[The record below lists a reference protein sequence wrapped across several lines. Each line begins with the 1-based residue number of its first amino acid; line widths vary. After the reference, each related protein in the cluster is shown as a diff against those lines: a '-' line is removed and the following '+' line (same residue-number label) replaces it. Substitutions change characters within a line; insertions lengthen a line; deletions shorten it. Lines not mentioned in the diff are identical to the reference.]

1 MNDDHDMT
9 RHLPNAEAMPADF
22 EQTEA
27 LPTLVDGVSEQASA
41 VTQALP
47 VEPTQALPVEPTQTL
62 PVAETEAMPVEKVAV
77 PQTETKSLPVDS
89 ASTEK
94 LSAEPLAAG
103 AVSDESAAP
112 VDDGQTETEPAADA
126 FGSPAAASDRR
137 TGDVPAGATT
147 AGDVP
152 AGATTAGDVPD
163 KGQPLAAAPSTGAG
177 ATQQPDAATAFAAGD
192 TEQPG
197 PAPQQ
202 IPLYSTQPPREHDG
216 YGPNRPDAGP
226 AYAAPAGPWA
236 QPGAGSNYVQVPR
249 DVPVRPVIRKTGPSA
264 ATLTLG
270 VFMLLVGAVAILF
283 GVRFPNGVLAWF
295 DMDPRVMFAIGCA
308 VVGGALILIAIIWS
322 LAKIAR
328 NARTPHD
335 E

>member
-27 LPTLVDGVSEQASA
+27 LPTLVGGVSEQASA

-47 VEPTQALPVEPTQTL
+47 VEPTQALPVAQTL

-77 PQTETKSLPVDS
+77 PQAETKSLPVDS

-112 VDDGQTETEPAADA
+112 VDGGQTETEPAADA
-126 FGSPAAASDRR
+126 FGNPAAASDRR
-137 TGDVPAGATT
+137 T
-147 AGDVP
+147 
-152 AGATTAGDVPD
+152 GDVPD
-163 KGQPLAAAPSTGAG
+163 KGQPLAAAPSTDAG

>member
-77 PQTETKSLPVDS
+77 PQAETKSLPVDS

-152 AGATTAGDVPD
+152 D
-163 KGQPLAAAPSTGAG
+163 KGQPLAAAPSTDAG

-226 AYAAPAGPWA
+226 AYAAPAGPWV

-249 DVPVRPVIRKTGPSA
+249 DVPVRLVIRKTGPSA

>member
-27 LPTLVDGVSEQASA
+27 LPTLVGGVSEQASA

-112 VDDGQTETEPAADA
+112 WMTARPRPSLPPTHSGVPPPLPISEPAMFRPEPQRPAM
-126 FGSPAAASDRR
+126 FLTKGSLLPPRHPQARAPRNSLMPPRPSPRVIQSSPVRHLSRFRCTARSPRESMTDTDR
-137 TGDVPAGATT
+137 T
-147 AGDVP
+147 ARMRVLH
-152 AGATTAGDVPD
+152 T
-163 KGQPLAAAPSTGAG
+163 PLRPV
-177 ATQQPDAATAFAAGD
+177 
-192 TEQPG
+192 PG
-197 PAPQQ
+197 PSRARAQITCKCRGTCRCVRSSARQGRAP
-202 IPLYSTQPPREHDG
+202 
-216 YGPNRPDAGP
+216 
-226 AYAAPAGPWA
+226 
-236 QPGAGSNYVQVPR
+236 
-249 DVPVRPVIRKTGPSA
+249 
-264 ATLTLG
+264 
-270 VFMLLVGAVAILF
+270 
-283 GVRFPNGVLAWF
+283 
-295 DMDPRVMFAIGCA
+295 
-308 VVGGALILIAIIWS
+308 
-322 LAKIAR
+322 
-328 NARTPHD
+328 PH
-335 E
+335 

>member
-27 LPTLVDGVSEQASA
+27 LPTLVGGVSEQASA

-77 PQTETKSLPVDS
+77 PQAETKSLPVDS
-89 ASTEK
+89 ALTEK

-126 FGSPAAASDRR
+126 FGNPAAASDRR
-137 TGDVPAGATT
+137 TGDVPAGVTT

-152 AGATTAGDVPD
+152 Y
-163 KGQPLAAAPSTGAG
+163 KGQPLAAAPSTDAG

-202 IPLYSTQPPREHDG
+202 IPLYSTQPPQEHDG

-226 AYAAPAGPWA
+226 AYAAPAGPWV

-249 DVPVRPVIRKTGPSA
+249 DVPVRPVIRKTGRAP
-264 ATLTLG
+264 
-270 VFMLLVGAVAILF
+270 
-283 GVRFPNGVLAWF
+283 
-295 DMDPRVMFAIGCA
+295 
-308 VVGGALILIAIIWS
+308 
-322 LAKIAR
+322 
-328 NARTPHD
+328 PH
-335 E
+335 

>member
-27 LPTLVDGVSEQASA
+27 LPTLVGGVSEQAFA
-41 VTQALP
+41 VTQGLP

-126 FGSPAAASDRR
+126 FGSPAAASDQR
-137 TGDVPAGATT
+137 T
-147 AGDVP
+147 GDVP

-177 ATQQPDAATAFAAGD
+177 ATQQPEAATAFAAGD

-249 DVPVRPVIRKTGPSA
+249 DVPMRPVIRKT
-264 ATLTLG
+264 G

>member
-27 LPTLVDGVSEQASA
+27 LPTLVGGVSEQASA

-103 AVSDESAAP
+103 AVSGESAAP

-152 AGATTAGDVPD
+152 Y
-163 KGQPLAAAPSTGAG
+163 KGQPLAAAPST
-177 ATQQPDAATAFAAGD
+177 DAAPRNSLMPPRPSPRVIQSSPVRHLSRFRCTARSPRESMTD
-192 TEQPG
+192 TDRTARMRVLHTPLRPVPG
-197 PAPQQ
+197 PSRARAPITCKCRGTCRCVRSSARQGRA
-202 IPLYSTQPPREHDG
+202 PPH
-216 YGPNRPDAGP
+216 
-226 AYAAPAGPWA
+226 
-236 QPGAGSNYVQVPR
+236 
-249 DVPVRPVIRKTGPSA
+249 
-264 ATLTLG
+264 
-270 VFMLLVGAVAILF
+270 
-283 GVRFPNGVLAWF
+283 
-295 DMDPRVMFAIGCA
+295 
-308 VVGGALILIAIIWS
+308 
-322 LAKIAR
+322 
-328 NARTPHD
+328 
-335 E
+335 

>member
-27 LPTLVDGVSEQASA
+27 LPTLVGGVSEQASA
-41 VTQALP
+41 V
-47 VEPTQALPVEPTQTL
+47 TQALPVEPTQTL

-77 PQTETKSLPVDS
+77 PQTET
-89 ASTEK
+89 
-94 LSAEPLAAG
+94 
-103 AVSDESAAP
+103 
-112 VDDGQTETEPAADA
+112 EPAADA
-126 FGSPAAASDRR
+126 FGSPAAASDQR
-137 TGDVPAGATT
+137 T
-147 AGDVP
+147 GDVP

-249 DVPVRPVIRKTGPSA
+249 DVPMRPVIRKTGPSA

>member
-27 LPTLVDGVSEQASA
+27 LPTLVGGVSEQASA

-77 PQTETKSLPVDS
+77 PQAETKSLPVDS

-126 FGSPAAASDRR
+126 FGSPADAFGSPAAASDRR
-137 TGDVPAGATT
+137 T
-147 AGDVP
+147 GDVP

-163 KGQPLAAAPSTGAG
+163 KGQPLAAAPSTDAG

-226 AYAAPAGPWA
+226 AYAAPAGPWV

>member
-27 LPTLVDGVSEQASA
+27 LPTLVGGVSEQASA

-126 FGSPAAASDRR
+126 FGSPAAASDQR
-137 TGDVPAGATT
+137 T
-147 AGDVP
+147 
-152 AGATTAGDVPD
+152 GDVPD

-236 QPGAGSNYVQVPR
+236 QLGAGSNYVQVPR

>member
-1 MNDDHDMT
+1 M
-9 RHLPNAEAMPADF
+9 
-22 EQTEA
+22 
-27 LPTLVDGVSEQASA
+27 
-41 VTQALP
+41 
-47 VEPTQALPVEPTQTL
+47 
-62 PVAETEAMPVEKVAV
+62 
-77 PQTETKSLPVDS
+77 PVDS

-152 AGATTAGDVPD
+152 D
-163 KGQPLAAAPSTGAG
+163 KGQPLAAAPSTDAG

-226 AYAAPAGPWA
+226 AYAAPVDPWA

-328 NARTPHD
+328 NARTPHG

>member
-27 LPTLVDGVSEQASA
+27 LPTLVGGVSEQASA
-41 VTQALP
+41 VTQALS
-47 VEPTQALPVEPTQTL
+47 VEPTQALPVESAQAL

-77 PQTETKSLPVDS
+77 PQAETKSLPVDS

-126 FGSPAAASDRR
+126 FGNPAAASDRR
-137 TGDVPAGATT
+137 I
-147 AGDVP
+147 GDVP

-163 KGQPLAAAPSTGAG
+163 KGQTLAAVPPSTDAG

-192 TEQPG
+192 TGQPG
-197 PAPQQ
+197 PASQQ

-328 NARTPHD
+328 NARTPHG

>member
-27 LPTLVDGVSEQASA
+27 LPTLVGGVSEQASA

-126 FGSPAAASDRR
+126 FGSPAAASDQR
-137 TGDVPAGATT
+137 T
-147 AGDVP
+147 
-152 AGATTAGDVPD
+152 GDVPD

-249 DVPVRPVIRKTGPSA
+249 DVPMRPVIRKTGPSA

>member
-41 VTQALP
+41 V
-47 VEPTQALPVEPTQTL
+47 TQALPVEPTQTL

-126 FGSPAAASDRR
+126 FGSPAAASDQR
-137 TGDVPAGATT
+137 T
-147 AGDVP
+147 GDVP

-163 KGQPLAAAPSTGAG
+163 KGQPLAAAPSTAR
-177 ATQQPDAATAFAAGD
+177 APRNSLMPPRPSPRVIQSSPVRHLSRFRCTARSPRESMTD
-192 TEQPG
+192 TDRTARMRVLHTPLRPVPG
-197 PAPQQ
+197 PSRARAQITCKCRGTCRCVRSSARQGRAP
-202 IPLYSTQPPREHDG
+202 
-216 YGPNRPDAGP
+216 
-226 AYAAPAGPWA
+226 
-236 QPGAGSNYVQVPR
+236 
-249 DVPVRPVIRKTGPSA
+249 
-264 ATLTLG
+264 
-270 VFMLLVGAVAILF
+270 
-283 GVRFPNGVLAWF
+283 
-295 DMDPRVMFAIGCA
+295 
-308 VVGGALILIAIIWS
+308 
-322 LAKIAR
+322 
-328 NARTPHD
+328 PH
-335 E
+335 

>member
-27 LPTLVDGVSEQASA
+27 LPTLVGGVSEQASA

-94 LSAEPLAAG
+94 LSPNHLRPG
-103 AVSDESAAP
+103 GFGRIGGP

-126 FGSPAAASDRR
+126 FGSPAAASDQR
-137 TGDVPAGATT
+137 T
-147 AGDVP
+147 GDVP

-163 KGQPLAAAPSTGAG
+163 KGAASCRRAIHRRGRH
-177 ATQQPDAATAFAAGD
+177 ATA
-192 TEQPG
+192 
-197 PAPQQ
+197 
-202 IPLYSTQPPREHDG
+202 
-216 YGPNRPDAGP
+216 
-226 AYAAPAGPWA
+226 
-236 QPGAGSNYVQVPR
+236 
-249 DVPVRPVIRKTGPSA
+249 
-264 ATLTLG
+264 
-270 VFMLLVGAVAILF
+270 
-283 GVRFPNGVLAWF
+283 
-295 DMDPRVMFAIGCA
+295 
-308 VVGGALILIAIIWS
+308 
-322 LAKIAR
+322 
-328 NARTPHD
+328 
-335 E
+335 

>member
-137 TGDVPAGATT
+137 TGDVPAGELATLAVT
-147 AGDVP
+147 VAMFL
-152 AGATTAGDVPD
+152 T
-163 KGQPLAAAPSTGAG
+163 KGSLLPQRHPQTRAPRNS
-177 ATQQPDAATAFAAGD
+177 
-192 TEQPG
+192 
-197 PAPQQ
+197 
-202 IPLYSTQPPREHDG
+202 LMPPR
-216 YGPNRPDAGP
+216 P
-226 AYAAPAGPWA
+226 
-236 QPGAGSNYVQVPR
+236 SPR
-249 DVPVRPVIRKTGPSA
+249 VIQSSPVRHLSRFRCTARSPRESMTDTDRTARMRVLHTPLRPVPGSSRARAPITCKCRGTCRCVRSSA
-264 ATLTLG
+264 RQGRA
-270 VFMLLVGAVAILF
+270 
-283 GVRFPNGVLAWF
+283 P
-295 DMDPRVMFAIGCA
+295 
-308 VVGGALILIAIIWS
+308 
-322 LAKIAR
+322 
-328 NARTPHD
+328 PH
-335 E
+335 

>member
-1 MNDDHDMT
+1 M
-9 RHLPNAEAMPADF
+9 
-22 EQTEA
+22 
-27 LPTLVDGVSEQASA
+27 
-41 VTQALP
+41 
-47 VEPTQALPVEPTQTL
+47 
-62 PVAETEAMPVEKVAV
+62 
-77 PQTETKSLPVDS
+77 PVDS

-152 AGATTAGDVPD
+152 D

-202 IPLYSTQPPREHDG
+202 IPLYSAQPPREHDG

-226 AYAAPAGPWA
+226 AYAAPAGPWV

>member
-27 LPTLVDGVSEQASA
+27 LPTLVGGVSEQASA

-126 FGSPAAASDRR
+126 FGSPADAFGSPAAASDQR
-137 TGDVPAGATT
+137 T
-147 AGDVP
+147 GDVP

-249 DVPVRPVIRKTGPSA
+249 DVPMRPVIRKTGPSA

>member
-27 LPTLVDGVSEQASA
+27 LPTLVGGVSEQASA

-47 VEPTQALPVEPTQTL
+47 VEPTQALPVE
-62 PVAETEAMPVEKVAV
+62 KVAV
-77 PQTETKSLPVDS
+77 PQAETKSLPVDS

-126 FGSPAAASDRR
+126 FGNPAAASDRR
-137 TGDVPAGATT
+137 T
-147 AGDVP
+147 GDVP

-163 KGQPLAAAPSTGAG
+163 KGQPLAAAPSTDAG
-177 ATQQPDAATAFAAGD
+177 STQQPDAATAFAAGD
-192 TEQPG
+192 TEQPD

-216 YGPNRPDAGP
+216 YGPNRPDA
-226 AYAAPAGPWA
+226 
-236 QPGAGSNYVQVPR
+236 
-249 DVPVRPVIRKTGPSA
+249 
-264 ATLTLG
+264 LT
-270 VFMLLVGAVAILF
+270 
-283 GVRFPNGVLAWF
+283 
-295 DMDPRVMFAIGCA
+295 
-308 VVGGALILIAIIWS
+308 
-322 LAKIAR
+322 
-328 NARTPHD
+328 
-335 E
+335 